1 MIRDPSDG
9 SVREPPKAEE
19 PAPRDPLF
27 VAIEAA
33 LLAGK
38 VRPERLSEQWVY
50 QRAWNDGIDFAL
62 NQMARI
68 EKERGA

>member
-9 SVREPPKAEE
+9 SVREQPRAEDPE
-19 PAPRDPLF
+19 PRDPLF

-33 LLAGK
+33 LTAGK
-38 VRPERLSEQWVY
+38 VKPARLSEQWVY

-62 NQMARI
+62 NQLARI
-68 EKERGA
+68 EKERGV